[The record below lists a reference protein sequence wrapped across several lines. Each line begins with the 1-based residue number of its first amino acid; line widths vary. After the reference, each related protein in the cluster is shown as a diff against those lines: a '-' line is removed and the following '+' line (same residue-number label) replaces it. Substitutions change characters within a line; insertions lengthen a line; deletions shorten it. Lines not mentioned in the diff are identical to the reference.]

1 MRTEVQKRL
10 ALFTVFGLAWWFF
23 GNLYEAIV
31 ISPNWIVNSPD
42 QLKRLHEFFV
52 NTSPTVYFVPLTQL
66 ATLPVWLLWGLNKNP
81 DLKKNYR
88 MAGIAALLLT
98 GLNIFIVSTIVTKIF
113 GDNYLS
119 MAADLHAYCFR
130 WNVLNA
136 FRMLLTFTTLCYMFN
151 AFRKLDKM
159 KEAEK

>member
-1 MRTEVQKRL
+1 MKTAVQKKF
-10 ALFTVFGLAWWFF
+10 ALFSVFGLAWWFF

-31 ISPNWIVNSPD
+31 ISPNWVVDSPD

-66 ATLPVWLLWGLNKNP
+66 ATIPVWLLWAANK
-81 DLKKNYR
+81 DHGLKKEYR
-88 MAGIAALLLT
+88 MAGIFALLLT

-119 MAADLHAYCFR
+119 MATALHDYCFR
-130 WNVLNA
+130 WNVLNG
-136 FRMLLTFTTLCYMFN
+136 FRMLLTFLTLYYMFN

-159 KEAEK
+159 KEDS